1 VLSLGSRQANSHIHF
16 HVAPL
21 PAGVPL
27 AKQQYHALMA
37 EEGIL
42 RLDATEMEQMA
53 QTIRTALA
61 AQP

>member
-1 VLSLGSRQANSHIHF
+1 
-16 HVAPL
+16 
-21 PAGVPL
+21 
-27 AKQQYHALMA
+27 MA